1 MSAPSPLPSTA
12 KRPPGTL
19 AERFWSIVKS
29 AGQSDDE
36 TSPEPRAVVRHVLR
50 ILDALAS
57 GEVGD
62 ALSQS
67 TVSFLQLLRQQEQAG
82 DLSYASP
89 EQARGESL
97 DERSLVFSIGVLLF
111 EELTGRHP
119 FGAMASGRRF
129 ARIQKCELG
138 SGVQFF
144 PQVPAQLRNVLM
156 KAMGPFPEERY
167 RSLKEM
173 REHLERF
180 VDGRPDETPGRAAAR
195 RPLKGLVPTPADL
208 GLHARRGAGADARRA
223 PPRNARGGDAAGAAD
238 QGRSGA
244 RRVGDARPGDSATPV
259 ATAPTRSSR
268 CAACRGRGRSSSA
281 RRGSR
286 AARWWRS
293 SLRTSRCGRRRRAA
307 RRRRRRERRLSQ
319 PVATPL
325 APARNVEPPSL
336 ASDTPEPTTFDADL
350 SGRNAA
356 KAARECFTPERA
368 THTISFGA
376 GLLFAKDEAVSRR
389 TYLSPDEPLQPDER
403 RCINH
408 ALVGVSAGA
417 APSHNTI
424 VEYRFRLRPDGSNEV
439 KAAIQK

>member
-1 MSAPSPLPSTA
+1 MSAPSPLPSTT

-29 AGQSDDE
+29 AGQSEDE

-208 GLHARRGAGADARRA
+208 AF
-223 PPRNARGGDAAGAAD
+223 
-238 QGRSGA
+238 
-244 RRVGDARPGDSATPV
+244 TPLDEL
-259 ATAPTRSSR
+259 APTRVVRRPETPAAATPLVLPIKVGPVRAVSVMHGPAIPHHNGTDKVESLRGVPRTWAILERAAWVACGALVALVAAYFALRPKAPAAAGSSSR
-268 CAACRGRGRSSSA
+268 AG
-281 RRGSR
+281 
-286 AARWWRS
+286 
-293 SLRTSRCGRRRRAA
+293 
-307 RRRRRRERRLSQ
+307 LSQ

-356 KAARECFTPERA
+356 KAARDCFTPERA

-376 GLLFAKDEAVSRR
+376 GLLFAKEEGVSRR

-417 APSHNTI
+417 GPSHNTI

>member
-1 MSAPSPLPSTA
+1 M
-12 KRPPGTL
+12 
-19 AERFWSIVKS
+19 
-29 AGQSDDE
+29 
-36 TSPEPRAVVRHVLR
+36 
-50 ILDALAS
+50 
-57 GEVGD
+57 GD

-97 DERSLVFSIGVLLF
+97 DERSLVFSVGVLLF

-167 RSLKEM
+167 RSLKEL

-180 VDGRPDETPGRAAAR
+180 VEGRADETPGKAVR
-195 RPLKGLVPTPADL
+195 RPLRGADAVA
-208 GLHARRGAGADARRA
+208 GRSGVHARRGIGADARACVVPRRRRRA
-223 PPRNARGGDAAGAAD
+223 ALPVKVGPVRAVSVMHGPPVA
-238 QGRSGA
+238 
-244 RRVGDARPGDSATPV
+244 DSAVSNSTDKV
-259 ATAPTRSSR
+259 ASLRAV
-268 CAACRGRGRSSSA
+268 AAHLRHPRAR

-286 AARWWRS
+286 AARWSRS
-293 SLRTSRCGRRRRAA
+293 SSPTSRSSRRRRP
-307 RRRRRRERRLSQ
+307 RRRRRRRRGAAQ

-336 ASDTPEPTTFDADL
+336 VSDSAEPTTFDADL
-350 SGRNAA
+350 GGRNAA
-356 KAARECFTPERA
+356 KAARDCFTARA
-368 THTISFGA
+368 SGA
-376 GLLFAKDEAVSRR
+376 HHQLRRGPPVRQGRGALAPHLPVARRAAVSR
-389 TYLSPDEPLQPDER
+389 T
-403 RCINH
+403 
-408 ALVGVSAGA
+408 SAA
-417 APSHNTI
+417 ASTTRSSVCRPARAPTHNTI

-439 KAAIQK
+439 KATIQK